1 MLEPTL
7 NALEDE
13 MRERMNDNHDGTS
26 KNEMMWPIHQINWQ
40 RSRYVYDMHFVHN
53 RISRQVLNYCVQQKY
68 ADSALIAKWKRPEYA
83 RLCCIQAIDRSSTA
97 YGNTSIC
104 RVPKQQL
111 GENQFARNPFSG
123 CRGCASGKGGY
134 SNILVTSTASDLQ
147 RSKFSEKSF

>member
-1 MLEPTL
+1 
-7 NALEDE
+7 
-13 MRERMNDNHDGTS
+13 MNDNHDGTS

-83 RLCCIQAIDRSSTA
+83 RLCCIQAIDDRALRMVTPAFAGCQSSSLEKTSLLATRSVGAGAAQAARVVTA
-97 YGNTSIC
+97 I
-104 RVPKQQL
+104 
-111 GENQFARNPFSG
+111 F
-123 CRGCASGKGGY
+123 
-134 SNILVTSTASDLQ
+134 LVTSTASDLQ